1 MTDTPQA
8 IKKTCCKRVFHGR
21 SFTGHPCG
29 KPAKIEHDGKTYCGI
44 HDPVRLKEC
53 NDAKVASE
61 RAHWARQR
69 EQNERAMVIV
79 TENERRLALFD
90 EMLEVLR
97 EVSRTLTLEDAL
109 HPDYGWAEFVM
120 ERIVPVLAKV
130 EGKS

>member
-90 EMLEVLR
+90 EMLEALR
-97 EVSRTLTLEDAL
+97 KCQ
-109 HPDYGWAEFVM
+109 GWMQGNRPGIAQYEF
-120 ERIVPVLAKV
+120 IGDLIAKA

>member
-90 EMLEVLR
+90 EMLEALR
-97 EVSRTLTLEDAL
+97 GMCNVWVSVCGAQSWEPQHMSQYTIAL
-109 HPDYGWAEFVM
+109 DM
-120 ERIVPVLAKV
+120 IAKA

>member
-1 MTDTPQA
+1 VTDTPQA

-44 HDPVRLKEC
+44 HDPVRLKER

-90 EMLEVLR
+90 EMLE
-97 EVSRTLTLEDAL
+97 TLKLASSIIG
-109 HPDYGWAEFVM
+109 HPDDAVSQS
-120 ERIVPVLAKV
+120 IVELIAKA